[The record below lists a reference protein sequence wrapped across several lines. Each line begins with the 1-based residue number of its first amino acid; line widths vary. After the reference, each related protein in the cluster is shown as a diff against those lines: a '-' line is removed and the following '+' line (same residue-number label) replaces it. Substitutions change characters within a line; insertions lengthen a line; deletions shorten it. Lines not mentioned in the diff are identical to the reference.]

1 MKMNT
6 PNFDNPLHTRYK
18 LFCRSLLASR
28 IMAKIALVSTDELPI
43 NLPNQ
48 LKIAYRESL
57 LKTRDKVSK
66 EGLPWKKVDDRTWV
80 ANPRLE
86 VSDEYDISNDIFD
99 LLDLIESED
108 KENTLTLEDQITSQL
123 WVSTF
128 SHLDSFMTDVL
139 GVILLSENRMLKCNK
154 TITWE
159 TIINSG
165 NYENVIE
172 HMISNYTSEFGH
184 LDIRTKLNFWN
195 DRLGIDIGLS
205 KKSLDYLYDW
215 EQIRNLFVHTGGIVS
230 AVYLDRVKSS
240 PAKIGQRIC
249 VTVDTSF
256 KLVNDVI
263 DVGSALYHVVSKKYW
278 STSNVAD
285 KKE

>member
-1 MKMNT
+1 
-6 PNFDNPLHTRYK
+6 
-18 LFCRSLLASR
+18 
-28 IMAKIALVSTDELPI
+28 MAKIALVGTDELPI

-48 LKIAYRESL
+48 LKIAYIESL

-66 EGLPWKKVDDRTWV
+66 EGLPWKRVDDRTWV

-86 VSDEYDISNDIFD
+86 VSDDYDISNDIFD

-108 KENTLTLEDQITSQL
+108 KEDTLTLEDQITSQL
-123 WVSTF
+123 WVSAF

-139 GVILLSENRMLKCNK
+139 GEILLRENQMLKCNK

-165 NYENVIE
+165 NYDTLIE
-172 HMISNYTSEFGH
+172 HLISNYTSEFGH
-184 LDIRTKLNFWN
+184 MDIRTKLIFLN

-205 KKSLDYLYDW
+205 KKSRDYLYDW

-230 AVYLDRVKSS
+230 AVYLDRVKST
-240 PAKIGQRIC
+240 PAKTGQRIC

-256 KLVNDVI
+256 KLVSDI
-263 DVGSALYHVVSKKYW
+263 FDVGSALYRVVTKKYW
-278 STSNVAD
+278 S
-285 KKE
+285 K